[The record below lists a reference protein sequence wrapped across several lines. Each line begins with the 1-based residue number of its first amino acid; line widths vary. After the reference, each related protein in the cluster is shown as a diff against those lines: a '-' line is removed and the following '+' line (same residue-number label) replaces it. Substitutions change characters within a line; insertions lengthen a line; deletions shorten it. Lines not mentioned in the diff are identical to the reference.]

1 MADIRKNPLSVETIK
16 NDAGELVRLTTTA
29 LENLVSEYQ
38 FLYGEFDMSY
48 KKGMELYLENMKLRK
63 EIDQLKKQLEAKNE

>member
-38 FLYGEFDMSY
+38 FLYSEFDMSY